1 MSSPPPSRP
10 PGPPPSPPDPPEGPE
25 KEDGG
30 KSRPWPRWIPF
41 LGVGLVVAL
50 LVFNGFFRES
60 ADRYDFEYSEF
71 LTAVEDDQVKS
82 VTIDQQSGK
91 IVGEFED
98 KSDEFDNKKEFE
110 AQGPRDQMPDA
121 DVALLDEKEVGRDY
135 EPESSN
141 IVGDWLVLLIPVA
154 LIIGVFVWLNR
165 RAQGQM
171 AGVMNIGKSK
181 AKVYSTEKPATTF
194 DDVAGYEGVKTEI
207 TEVVDFLKYP
217 GKFREIGAKIPKGVL
232 LVGPPG
238 TGKTL
243 IARAVAG
250 EAGVPFIAVTGS
262 DFMEMFVGVGASRV
276 RDLFQNA
283 RKQAPAIIFIDEID
297 SIGRKRG
304 AGVGG
309 GHDEREQTL
318 NQILGEM
325 DGFEPTEGLVIMA
338 ATNRPDV
345 LDAALLRP
353 GRFDRQVLIP
363 LPSQSERRQIL
374 QVHFQDKK
382 IGDDVDAETLAKGTP
397 GMSGADL
404 ANLVNEAALYAVR
417 RDDDEVHTE
426 DFENARDRV
435 LMGLKRDSMSMSE
448 EEKEAVA
455 YHEAGHAVAAY
466 VLPHADPV
474 HKVTILPTG
483 MALGVT
489 QQLPEERHIHRFDY
503 IADSLVVRMGGRVAE
518 DIVYSELS
526 TGANNDLV
534 GATEL
539 ARKMVREWGM
549 SARIGPMAWGAQG
562 QVFLGEDLVHTRDY
576 SDDTARVIDEEVEL
590 ILREQEE
597 RTHALLT
604 EYRAG
609 LTAVAQAL
617 LEHET
622 LEGKEV
628 ERLVDEAMGRPS
640 GGKRIVR
647 RADGTKMEVEPPKN
661 ELAPDAELEPG
672 ITPSPT
678 PMERPDTSS

>member
-1 MSSPPPSRP
+1 MSARPPDGP
-10 PGPPPSPPDPPEGPE
+10 PGPPPEPPERPPQQSGPRP
-25 KEDGG
+25 
-30 KSRPWPRWIPF
+30 RPWPRWVPIVAIA
-41 LGVGLVVAL
+41 LVAGLL
-50 LVFNGFFRES
+50 LFNGFFRS
-60 ADRYDFEYSEF
+60 TTDRYQFDYSEF
-71 LTAVEDDQVKS
+71 IQAVRDGEIKNVEINQD
-82 VTIDQQSGK
+82 TGK
-91 IVGEFED
+91 IVGEFKDTSEA
-98 KSDEFDNKKEFE
+98 FDNKKEFE
-110 AQGPRDQMPDA
+110 TQGPRDQIPESDIA
-121 DVALLDEKEVGRDY
+121 ILDENDVGRDY
-135 EPESSN
+135 QPETTN
-141 IVGDWLVLLIPVA
+141 VLLELLPWLIFLG
-154 LIIGVFVWLNR
+154 LIIGLFIWMQR

-171 AGVMNIGKSK
+171 AGVMSIGKSK
-181 AKVYSTEKPATTF
+181 AKVYATEKPKTTF
-194 DDVAGYEGVKTEI
+194 DDVAGYRGVKKEI
-207 TEVVDFLKYP
+207 TEVVDFLKHP
-217 GKFREIGAKIPKGVL
+217 HKFRDIGAKIPKGVL

-283 RKQAPAIIFIDEID
+283 RKQAPAIIFIDELD

-304 AGVGG
+304 AGLGG

-325 DGFEPTEGLVIMA
+325 DGFEPTEGLVVMA

-345 LDAALLRP
+345 LDPALLRP
-353 GRFDRQVLIP
+353 GRFDRQVLVP
-363 LPSQSERRQIL
+363 LPSQEERSAIL
-374 QVHFQDKK
+374 KVHFKDKK
-382 IGDDVDAETLAKGTP
+382 IAADVDVETLAKGTP

-417 RDDDEVHTE
+417 RGDDSIHDE

-435 LMGLKRDSMSMSE
+435 LMGLKRESMAMSE

-455 YHEAGHAVAAY
+455 FHEAGHAVAAY
-466 VLPHADPV
+466 VLEHADPV

-489 QQLPEERHIHRFDY
+489 QQLPEERHIHRYDY

-518 DIVYSELS
+518 ALVYDELS

-549 SARIGPMAWGAQG
+549 SDRVGPMAWGSQG

-576 SDDTARVIDEEVEL
+576 SDDTARVIDEEVER
-590 ILREQEE
+590 ILRTEEE
-597 RTHALLT
+597 RCTTLLTENRAGLDAVAHALL
-604 EYRAG
+604 ER
-609 LTAVAQAL
+609 
-617 LEHET
+617 ET
-622 LEGKEV
+622 LEGSEV
-628 ERLVDEAMGRPS
+628 ERLVDEAMGRRV
-640 GGKRIVR
+640 GGKRVLE
-647 RADGTKMEVEPPKN
+647 RADGSEVEVEPPDT
-661 ELAPDAELEPG
+661 ELAPDAELEPEV
-672 ITPSPT
+672 SPT
-678 PMERPDTSS
+678 PTSMRRRTRDD